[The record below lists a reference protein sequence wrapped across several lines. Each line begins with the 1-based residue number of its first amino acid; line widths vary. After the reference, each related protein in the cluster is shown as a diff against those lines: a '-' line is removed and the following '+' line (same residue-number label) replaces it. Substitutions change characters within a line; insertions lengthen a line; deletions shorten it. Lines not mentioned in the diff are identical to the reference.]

1 MSLSIE
7 VAAGT
12 DVGCVR
18 DNNKDNSGYDRRHT
32 LYYRFVREWV
42 DGLPGRSPAGSLSA
56 LCWSILTGHAKAA
69 IFREAPKHWRESPRV
84 LTCGRAQFKLRM
96 IHSFYRVREVQGV
109 ILQFRA
115 RPEDGAQGLSCGG
128 LVVHRYSRP
137 G

>member
-69 IFREAPKHWRESPRV
+69 IFREAPKHWRECSEGANVRACAIQIANDPLVLSSARGSRSYSPV
-84 LTCGRAQFKLRM
+84 QDPTGGRRTRTKLR
-96 IHSFYRVREVQGV
+96 RT
-109 ILQFRA
+109 
-115 RPEDGAQGLSCGG
+115 GG
-128 LVVHRYSRP
+128 S
-137 G
+137 

>member
-32 LYYRFVREWV
+32 LYRFVREWV

-56 LCWSILTGHAKAA
+56 LYWSILTGHAKVA
-69 IFREAPKHWRESPRV
+69 IFREAAKH
-84 LTCGRAQFKLRM
+84 
-96 IHSFYRVREVQGV
+96 
-109 ILQFRA
+109 
-115 RPEDGAQGLSCGG
+115 
-128 LVVHRYSRP
+128 
-137 G
+137 

>member
-32 LYYRFVREWV
+32 LYRFVREWV

-56 LCWSILTGHAKAA
+56 LCWSILTGHAKVGN
-69 IFREAPKHWRESPRV
+69 FPEVVKHLES
-84 LTCGRAQFKLRM
+84 RANHYPILR
-96 IHSFYRVREVQGV
+96 IRIDSCRSTGSG
-109 ILQFRA
+109 ILQRA
-115 RPEDGAQGLSCGG
+115 RPDTAQKAELRRTRGS
-128 LVVHRYSRP
+128 
-137 G
+137 